1 MRSGQN
7 GTIEQAHTMLRM
19 ILPKGTS
26 FEFLTQWDVN
36 LIVNHIN
43 STPRESLDGKTPYDA
58 ALETLGED
66 VLKAFQLKP
75 ISPDEVNL
83 TPKLIRFKK

>member
-1 MRSGQN
+1 MCIRDS
-7 GTIEQAHTMLRM
+7 
-19 ILPKGTS
+19 
-26 FEFLTQWDVN
+26 
-36 LIVNHIN
+36 IN

-75 ISPDEVNL
+75 ISPAEVNL

>member
-1 MRSGQN
+1 MS
-7 GTIEQAHTMLRM
+7 
-19 ILPKGTS
+19 IL
-26 FEFLTQWDVN
+26 L
-36 LIVNHIN
+36 NHIN

-66 VLKAFQLKP
+66 VLKAYQLKP

>member
-1 MRSGQN
+1 M
-7 GTIEQAHTMLRM
+7 
-19 ILPKGTS
+19 
-26 FEFLTQWDVN
+26 
-36 LIVNHIN
+36 NHIN

>member
-1 MRSGQN
+1 MNWTITNELNSVTN
-7 GTIEQAHTMLRM
+7 GWRIWH
-19 ILPKGTS
+19 
-26 FEFLTQWDVN
+26 
-36 LIVNHIN
+36 
-43 STPRESLDGKTPYDA
+43 DA

>member
-1 MRSGQN
+1 MKQDN
-7 GTIEQAHTMLRM
+7 GRN
-19 ILPKGTS
+19 
-26 FEFLTQWDVN
+26 FLC
-36 LIVNHIN
+36 
-43 STPRESLDGKTPYDA
+43 LDGKTPYDA